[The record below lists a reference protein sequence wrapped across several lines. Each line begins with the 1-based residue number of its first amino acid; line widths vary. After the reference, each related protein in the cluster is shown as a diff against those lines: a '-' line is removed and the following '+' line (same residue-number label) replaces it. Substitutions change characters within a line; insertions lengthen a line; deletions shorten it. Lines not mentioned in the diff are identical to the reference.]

1 MGRPLKIAKAQA
13 VLTITATTQTGS
25 VVAIAGG
32 NLTTTPTV
40 GVASGMSF
48 QVTTTVGGLTAGVTY
63 YVNSILSNTT
73 FDVSATQLSVQPQV
87 MATLI
92 DTTGQTGKVISFN
105 VVDAYFNN
113 PVSGAGF
120 PATNTATYGV
130 VGGNTGIVGKQVLT
144 AVAIGIAGTGTIYT
158 SSANANVF
166 GVGTDFTSQLS
177 ANSALQVAVANT
189 NGGTDYVNLGFVTT
203 SVAGYANIELSNAT
217 ASGNFLTSVGN
228 AQTLFANQPVVL
240 TANIGGLTSG
250 TTYFVRNIPNA
261 AAFTV
266 AAYVGGGN
274 LSLTN
279 ANVSSYAV
287 QDRVV
292 LSASA
297 STTASNA
304 GFIYA
309 DDEAGYIV
317 RQKGKTKY
325 LVKGGTTGL
334 IAQCYTANAANAALT
349 PNTMNIL
356 GTYANSATKYVSSV
370 NDYNSEVFPATVNA
384 NALSAGT
391 VYTIYSTGTTDF
403 TLVGAASSMTGVTFT
418 ATTTGS
424 GTGTAILS
432 NANPDIISTF
442 NSAITTVAPASFVVN
457 TTYVIV
463 SLGNTDWAA
472 VGASYAAVGT
482 MFTATAAGSGT
493 GTASI
498 AGVVGPIVTI
508 ASA

>member
-13 VLTITATTQTGS
+13 VLTITDTATTGS
-25 VVAIAGG
+25 VVTIAGG

-48 QVTTTVGGLTAGVTY
+48 QVTTTLGGLTAGVTY

-73 FDVSATQLSVQPQV
+73 FNASATDLSVQPQV
-87 MATLI
+87 MAALT

-113 PVSGAGF
+113 PESGAGF

-130 VGGNTGIVGKQVLT
+130 VGGNTGIVGSQVLT
-144 AVAIGIAGTGTIYT
+144 RVAIGIAGNGTFYT

-177 ANSALQVAVANT
+177 AGSALQVAVANT
-189 NGGTDYVNLGFVTT
+189 NGSTDYVNLGFV
-203 SVAGYANIELSNAT
+203 SGAVAGYANIELSNAT
-217 ASGNFLTSVGN
+217 ATGNFLTSVGN
-228 AQTLFANQPVVL
+228 AQLLFSGQPLVL
-240 TANIGGLTSG
+240 SANIGGLTAG
-250 TTYFVRNIPNA
+250 TTYFARTIVNV

-266 AAYVGGGN
+266 STYVGGGN
-274 LSLTN
+274 LSL
-279 ANVSSYAV
+279 ADEDAESYAV

-292 LSASA
+292 LTGSA

-304 GFIYA
+304 AFIYA

-356 GTYANSATKYVSSV
+356 STDAATATKYVSSV
-370 NDYNSEVFPATVNA
+370 NDYNTSVFPAQVA
-384 NALSAGT
+384 AGSLSLGT
-391 VYTIYSTGTTDF
+391 LYTIYSTGTTDWS
-403 TLVGAASSMTGVTFT
+403 VCGAASNMTGVTFLAT
-418 ATTTGS
+418 ATGT
-424 GTGTAILS
+424 GTGTAVVNS
-432 NANPDIISTF
+432 VNPDVIATF
-442 NSAITTVAPASFVVN
+442 NTA
-457 TTYVIV
+457 
-463 SLGNTDWAA
+463 
-472 VGASYAAVGT
+472 YAANTYDGQPN
-482 MFTATAAGSGT
+482 
-493 GTASI
+493 
-498 AGVVGPIVTI
+498 PIVTI
-508 ASA
+508 SNA